1 MYFHLNAP
9 KLIYS
14 RPNKEI
20 KKVLGVTPL
29 DALHGR
35 GLLVV
40 PPPDKFLQATMVEVG
55 TFKVGKN
62 GRGPRKRCGTWAPH
76 RVNPPLLPPS

>member
-14 RPNKEI
+14 NGEI
-20 KKVLGVTPL
+20 KKILEVTPL

-62 GRGPRKRCGTWAPH
+62 GRGPPKTLWHMVPH
-76 RVNPPLLPPS
+76 RVNPALPPPS